1 MVIVC
6 PLVYIWGFYICMHT
20 TMANLNYEKD
30 GKVFLKCKE
39 CGEFKEV
46 NIENWYRHSEGFL
59 WVLWRCK
66 ECIKKW
72 RKTEYERWMAR
83 ERDRVRY
90 KNDDRRREMLW
101 LYNKERKKRHLL
113 ENELWELNHLR
124 TDRLIKRLWI
134 RPKICPICWNNWRIV
149 AHHPDIDI
157 WWEIVFCCQ
166 PCHDKIHKGIIVD
179 YRVGILPKEMI
190 KIKKHKKG
198 KKRLEIGEKNIT
210 TPM

>member
-83 ERDRVRY
+83 EREIGLDI
-90 KNDDRRREMLW
+90 KMMIEG
-101 LYNKERKKRHLL
+101 ER
-113 ENELWELNHLR
+113 
-124 TDRLIKRLWI
+124 
-134 RPKICPICWNNWRIV
+134 
-149 AHHPDIDI
+149 
-157 WWEIVFCCQ
+157 CC
-166 PCHDKIHKGIIVD
+166 D
-179 YRVGILPKEMI
+179 YI
-190 KIKKHKKG
+190 IKKEKKDIYWRMNYG
-198 KKRLEIGEKNIT
+198 N
-210 TPM
+210 